1 MRATACKSFPPN
13 PTMTLAQADKLVR
26 IVSTKKGR
34 LYAIERRLQ
43 IGLTEQELRDFIAR
57 NAEMIKRVAA

>member
-1 MRATACKSFPPN
+1 
-13 PTMTLAQADKLVR
+13 MTLAQADKLVR